1 MKRLFNYIFVIIAA
15 MVTFAG
21 CEMSIID
28 ESVAPETKTVQF
40 YANSIETKTAFGTP
54 DGTTYPTLW
63 TENDEEVHVSMNL
76 TSSAAY
82 VITPS
87 DDFKTARFKADF
99 KDDETG
105 NYIFYSVSPAS
116 ANIQFSTSYKS
127 YNIEIPTTQTPSS
140 TSVDEKAQ
148 ILAAKSTTY
157 TEFPNSVSLNYS
169 HLTAY
174 GKLSFVNLALEEG
187 VEINSVALTASKNFA
202 YRYYFYPETGELQ
215 ENGSTSTITINTSA
229 TSDIWFACAP
239 VDLSGSTMDV
249 VVNTNKGTYTKPIT
263 FTKGGNFEAGKIAK
277 FSVDMAGI
285 SIESPEEYVLV
296 TNSAELTE
304 GSKVIFVGETYAMST
319 NQKSSNRGAA
329 AVTLSDDKL
338 IVSTPGTDVQ
348 IFTVEPGTKTETVA
362 FNTGSGYIYAAS
374 SSGNQLKTKVELD
387 DNASWSVSISEGV
400 ATVTAQ
406 GSYTRNVIRYNPNN
420 GSPLFACYASASSTG
435 SLVSIY
441 KLKGSGTV
449 LENYLNVPATIDV
462 EAATTMAQISVK
474 SDLAWTATV
483 STGASLDVTSGTGDA
498 VVNVTFPENT
508 SPETKTYA
516 VTFTADG
523 VEKVV
528 TITQAA
534 ATPVYASLAE
544 LVAAGEPTVDGT
556 KVTVTLTDE
565 KITGIYT
572 TSGGY
577 RNGVFLQVGDK
588 EIEIY
593 CKNVPETWVVG
604 GTISGTLTDCDWK
617 LYNTTWELC
626 PADWNELTYTAPAG
640 GETTEPEEP
649 GEGSGDEGNEKVWK
663 LVTDA
668 STLKAGDKIT
678 IVSAAKG
685 KIISEISSQYMTQ
698 VDVTITDNQ
707 FTNLPTNAVELTLGG
722 SVDSWTF
729 TNSDGKLLGAT
740 AVKKLAWDN
749 GTTTWKISVSDGD
762 ATIQNTTASYGRFLH
777 NVSSTRFTTYTSNAS
792 SSMLLPQ
799 IYRYE

>member
-82 VITPS
+82 DITPS
-87 DDFKTARFKADF
+87 DDFKTARFEADF

-239 VDLSGSTMDV
+239 VNLSGSTMDV
-249 VVNTNKGTYTKPIT
+249 VVNTNKGTYTKPIN

-329 AVTLSDDKL
+329 AVTLSDDKS
-338 IVSTPGTDVQ
+338 IVSTPGIDVQ

-374 SSGNQLKTKVELD
+374 SSGNQLKTQDELD
-387 DNASWSVSISEGV
+387 DNASWSVSISEDV

-406 GSYTRNVIRYNPNN
+406 GTNSRNEMRYNPNN
-420 GSPLFACYASASSTG
+420 GSPLFACYASTSTTG

-441 KLKGSGTV
+441 KLKGSGTAPLPKLTAPVVTAELNDDETGINVSWTSVENATSYTVSCTGKEDQVVTDTECSFEDLSAGSYVISVTANAEGYKSATGESNAVVVPSAGGEGESDSTPAATPCYV
-449 LENYLNVPATIDV
+449 LSDNFATGSNNSYASNCDITVGDVTWNLTGNSQTNPWRIGGKSLTDV
-462 EAATTMAQISVK
+462 ERALYSK
-474 SDLAWTATV
+474 TAYPSALSKV
-483 STGASLDVTSGTGDA
+483 EFISGTA
-498 VVNVTFPENT
+498 NSVTWNSLTLEYSTSPDFSDSYTIVASEVGPSKTISFEPEDGFPENCYY
-508 SPETKTYA
+508 K
-516 VTFTADG
+516 FILN
-523 VEKVV
+523 V
-528 TITQAA
+528 TI
-534 ATPVYASLAE
+534 SS
-544 LVAAGEPTVDGT
+544 
-556 KVTVTLTDE
+556 
-565 KITGIYT
+565 
-572 TSGGY
+572 TS
-577 RNGVFLQVGDK
+577 NKFVQ
-588 EIEIY
+588 
-593 CKNVPETWVVG
+593 
-604 GTISGTLTDCDWK
+604 
-617 LYNTTWELC
+617 
-626 PADWNELTYTAPAG
+626 
-640 GETTEPEEP
+640 
-649 GEGSGDEGNEKVWK
+649 
-663 LVTDA
+663 
-668 STLKAGDKIT
+668 
-678 IVSAAKG
+678 
-685 KIISEISSQYMTQ
+685 
-698 VDVTITDNQ
+698 
-707 FTNLPTNAVELTLGG
+707 
-722 SVDSWTF
+722 
-729 TNSDGKLLGAT
+729 
-740 AVKKLAWDN
+740 
-749 GTTTWKISVSDGD
+749 VSDVKF
-762 ATIQNTTASYGRFLH
+762 YG
-777 NVSSTRFTTYTSNAS
+777 
-792 SSMLLPQ
+792 
-799 IYRYE
+799 YEN